1 MLRGFPIPPV
11 PLSRVGSSSAP
22 RFSTIS
28 TRTDLAIQ
36 VPYTYLGPSPKY
48 STRTVSIHHI
58 FRTPSA
64 VHVIQLQRLYTHH
77 TRRAIGL
84 LFRTLVDS
92 SDWYRRGMTFKPTR
106 LLIRTLI
113 NPKTFQRSNTF
124 RLTAIHRFITNCSAL
139 EHIPGFR
146 GDLVHHPLSRS
157 ICAILPRLDR
167 PKHQSP

>member
-113 NPKTFQRSNTF
+113 SQGRSKSLLQSKDLPALQHLSSD
-124 RLTAIHRFITNCSAL
+124 RDSSIHYELLSPRAY
-139 EHIPGFR
+139 PG
-146 GDLVHHPLSRS
+146 V
-157 ICAILPRLDR
+157 
-167 PKHQSP
+167 